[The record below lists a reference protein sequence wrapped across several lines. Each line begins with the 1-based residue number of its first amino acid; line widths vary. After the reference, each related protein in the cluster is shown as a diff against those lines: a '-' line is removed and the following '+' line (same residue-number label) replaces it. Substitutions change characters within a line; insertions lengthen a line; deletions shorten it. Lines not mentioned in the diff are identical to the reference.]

1 VPVVNRKKE
10 IHMSATGFIIV
21 ILAITVIACNVFHVT
36 FTTPDIIG
44 MVVVVPCLTA
54 ALYRAF
60 TVFGISE

>member
-1 VPVVNRKKE
+1 
-10 IHMSATGFIIV
+10 MSASKYIVAII
-21 ILAITVIACNVFHVT
+21 AIAVIACNVFHVT

-44 MVVVVPCLTA
+44 MVIVVPCLTA